1 MTTPQDV
8 PSASEL
14 QAVQSKLTD
23 LEQCNQAELTAIA
36 QLGAQ
41 IDPGSLTLIR
51 VNTFVSF
58 VFQRL
63 GTSSPEIRQML
74 TLLFETE
81 YQEQIAET
89 LKDVKTEV
97 RKQMLAAGPP
107 PSKEQLKEMWR
118 RRQGNGH
125 GSPFG
130 PG

>member
-97 RKQMLAAGPP
+97 RKQMLTAGPP
-107 PSKEQLKEMWR
+107 PSREQLKEMR
-118 RRQGNGH
+118 RRQQGNGH

-130 PG
+130 SG